1 MAIIPNLAA
10 KAYKA
15 SLESGAPTSIAG
27 AAAKTQSPGK
37 TFTDTL
43 KKSVAD
49 VNDMQIESKAMVKE
63 FATGESQNV
72 HELMI
77 SMQKAGIAMRMTS
90 AVRNK
95 VMESYRELLR
105 IQF

>member
-1 MAIIPNLAA
+1 MSFIPNIAA

-15 SLESGAPTSIAG
+15 NLESGPANTVAG
-27 AAAKTQSPGK
+27 AAAKQEAPGK
-37 TFTDTL
+37 TFMDTM

-49 VNDMQIESKAMVKE
+49 VNDMQVENKAMVKE
-63 FATGESQNV
+63 FATGEKQNV

-77 SMQKAGIAMRMTS
+77 SMQKAGVAMRMTS